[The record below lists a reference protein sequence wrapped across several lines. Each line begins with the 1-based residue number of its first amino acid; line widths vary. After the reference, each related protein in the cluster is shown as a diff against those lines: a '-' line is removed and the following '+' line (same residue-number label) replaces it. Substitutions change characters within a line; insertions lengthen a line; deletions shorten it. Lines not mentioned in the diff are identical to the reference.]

1 MITLTLRRY
10 YIDDFLNAYKPLMKG
25 RVLDIGGKKII
36 KGFFRP
42 PLKSVESWEYLNID
56 MATSPDYACS
66 VYKIPFAENTFD
78 TIIFAKFLSI

>member
-36 KGFFRP
+36 KGVFSGLR
-42 PLKSVESWEYLNID
+42 LK
-56 MATSPDYACS
+56 A
-66 VYKIPFAENTFD
+66 
-78 TIIFAKFLSI
+78 